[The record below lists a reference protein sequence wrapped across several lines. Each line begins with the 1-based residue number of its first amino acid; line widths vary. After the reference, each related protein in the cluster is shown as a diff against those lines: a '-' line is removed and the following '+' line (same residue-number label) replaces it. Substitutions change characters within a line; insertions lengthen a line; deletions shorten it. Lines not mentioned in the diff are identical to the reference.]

1 MIHLLAKSPMIH
13 LIRHGRIPDYQTDQ
27 PLSPEGRQE
36 TLLAGRKLA
45 EHIQTGETINFFSS
59 PTRRT
64 RQTAELLREGLN
76 QALTERNIEATG
88 GPVVVDDRLRNCQF
102 ILGGLAYDPIRPLFD
117 VARWRLQETASAE
130 YRACVAF
137 QTEFWGSPDPMAY
150 WLTHPTQA
158 AEAPEAVAERTRAFL
173 AERLAEGVGANSP
186 QRDICVAHS
195 ANLRSFLR
203 LVFGCDPGEPEF
215 CGMLTVS
222 AGQVYYRGQ
231 AAGFPLNGKL
241 Q

>member
-1 MIHLLAKSPMIH
+1 MMRLSTKSPVIH
-13 LIRHGRIPDYQTDQ
+13 LIRHGRIPNYQTDQ
-27 PLSPEGRQE
+27 PLSPEGYQE
-36 TLLAGRKLA
+36 ALLTGRKLA

-64 RQTAELLREGLN
+64 RQTAELLREGLKK
-76 QALTERNIEATG
+76 ALTESNVEATVG
-88 GPVVVDDRLRNCQF
+88 SVMVDDRLCNCQF
-102 ILGGLAYDPIRPLFD
+102 ILDDLSYDPIRPLFD
-117 VARWRLQETASAE
+117 VARWRLQETPSTE

-150 WLTHPTQA
+150 WLTHPSQA
-158 AEAPEAVAERTRAFL
+158 AETPEAVAERIRAFL
-173 AERLAEGVGANSP
+173 AERLAEGVSANSL

-203 LVFGCDPGEPEF
+203 LVFGRDPGEPEF

-222 AGQVYYRGQ
+222 DSQVYYQGQ
-231 AAGFPLNGKL
+231 VGKFPLNGK
-241 Q
+241 

>member
-1 MIHLLAKSPMIH
+1 MTYLPPLSPVIH
-13 LIRHGRIPDYQTDQ
+13 LIRHGRIPDYHTDQ
-27 PLSPEGRQE
+27 PLSPDGRQE
-36 TLLAGRKLA
+36 TLLTGRKLA
-45 EHIQTGETINFFSS
+45 EHIQTGETINFSSS

-76 QALTERNIEATG
+76 KALAERNIEATV
-88 GPVVVDDRLRNCQF
+88 GPVLVNDRLCNCQF
-102 ILGGLAYDPIRPLFD
+102 ILGGLSYDPIRPLFD

-130 YRACVAF
+130 YWACVAF
-137 QTEFWGSPDPMAY
+137 QTEFWSSPDPMAH

-173 AERLAEGVGANSP
+173 AERLAEGVETNSP

-215 CGMLTVS
+215 CGTLTVS

-231 AAGFPLNGKL
+231 AARFPLNGKL
-241 Q
+241 R

>member
-1 MIHLLAKSPMIH
+1 VIHLF
-13 LIRHGRIPDYQTDQ
+13 RHGRIPDYHTDQ
-27 PLSPEGRQE
+27 PLSPDGCQE
-36 TLLAGRKLA
+36 TLLTGRKLA
-45 EHIQTGETINFFSS
+45 EHIQAGETINFFSS

-76 QALTERNIEATG
+76 KALAERNVEATV
-88 GPVVVDDRLRNCQF
+88 GPVLVNDRLCNCQF
-102 ILGGLAYDPIRPLFD
+102 ILGGLTYDPIRPLFD
-117 VARWRLQETASAE
+117 VARWRLQETASVE
-130 YRACVAF
+130 YQACVTF

-150 WLTHPTQA
+150 WLTHLSEA

-186 QRDICVAHS
+186 QRDICIAHS

-203 LVFGCDPGEPEF
+203 LVFGRDPGEPEF
-215 CGMLTVS
+215 CGALTVS
-222 AGQVYYRGQ
+222 AGQVCYQGQ
-231 AAGFPLNGKL
+231 TARFPLNGKL